1 MNLHFQVHIP
11 SRMAQHDP
19 SHSRTGLK
27 ILNTAIQ
34 MIADEGYEVFHLSK
48 LAEKA
53 DTVESTVYRYFE
65 NKHKLLL
72 YISGWYWAYLDF
84 SIDYE
89 TRETGDSQQILQ
101 KAIEL
106 MAGKNLPKNTDLIGD
121 PLLIHR
127 IIIMEFSKIYTTQMA
142 HEDNKEGYFV
152 YFKTFVNKIG
162 NILADSMP
170 NYKFTRSFAFLLVSG
185 IYQQAHV
192 AEKLPALSDYEQKEP
207 MDEFLSRFVKN
218 LVSLIAEK

>member
-1 MNLHFQVHIP
+1 MKLHFQVHIP

-34 MIADEGYEVFHLSK
+34 LIADEGYESFHLSR

-89 TRETGDSQQILQ
+89 TREMKAPAQILN
-101 KAIEL
+101 KAIEM
-106 MAGKNLPKNTDLIGD
+106 MAGKNLPTNIDLIGD

-127 IIIMEFSKIYTTQMA
+127 IMITEFSKIYITQMA
-142 HEDNKEGYFV
+142 QEDNKEGYFV

-162 NILADSMP
+162 NLLSAIMP
-170 NYKFTRSFAFLLVSG
+170 GYKFPRSFAFLLVLG
-185 IYQQAHV
+185 IYQQMHV
-192 AEKLPALSDYEQKEP
+192 AEKLPALSDYDQSEP
-207 MDEFLSRFVKN
+207 LDEYISRFIKDLISLHGVK
-218 LVSLIAEK
+218 

>member
-19 SHSRTGLK
+19 SLSRTGLK

-34 MIADEGYEVFHLSK
+34 MIADEGYEVFHLSR

-89 TRETGDSQQILQ
+89 SRNLNEPRQILN
-101 KAIEL
+101 KAIEM
-106 MAGKNLPKNTDLIGD
+106 MAGKDLPQNNSLIGD
-121 PLLIHR
+121 PQLIHR
-127 IIIMEFSKIYTTQMA
+127 IIIMEFSKIYITQLA
-142 HEDNKEGYFV
+142 LEDNKEGYFV
-152 YFKTFVNKIG
+152 YFKSFVNKIAKLLSEVMSG
-162 NILADSMP
+162 
-170 NYKFTRSFAFLLVSG
+170 YKFPRSFAFLLVSG
-185 IYQQAHV
+185 IYQQAYV
-192 AEKLPALSDYEQKEP
+192 AEKLPALSEFDFKEP
-207 MDEFLSRFVKN
+207 LDKFLSRFMN
-218 LVSLIAEK
+218 NLIALNTVK

>member
-34 MIADEGYEVFHLSK
+34 LIADEGYEAFHLSR

-53 DTVESTVYRYFE
+53 GTVESTVYRYFE

-89 TRETGDSQQILQ
+89 TREMKDPRQILS
-101 KAIEL
+101 KAIEM
-106 MAGKNLPKNTDLIGD
+106 MAGISLPKNSSLIGD
-121 PLLIHR
+121 PLIIHR
-127 IIIMEFSKIYTTQMA
+127 IITMEFSKIYITQMA
-142 HEDNKEGYFV
+142 HDDNKEGYFV

-162 NILADSMP
+162 NLLADIMP
-170 NYKFTRSFAFLLVSG
+170 GYKFPRSLAFLLVLG
-185 IYQQAHV
+185 IYQQIHV
-192 AEKLPALSDYEQKEP
+192 AEKLPALSDYDHSEP
-207 MDEFLSRFVKN
+207 LDEYISHFIKDLISLHAVK
-218 LVSLIAEK
+218 